1 MLASVAILKAE
12 EERAVRELLAEL
24 ELPVELALVLGP
36 YETTTLAG
44 SREVDP
50 EHETRAILGELAS
63 LSELVSVSEH
73 GERAFGAERYPTVVV
88 LRDGAETG
96 MRFEGTPW
104 GYELT
109 SLVGAVLEAGR
120 RESSLSEQ
128 SLAALGTLERD
139 VALQVFVT
147 PT

>member
-1 MLASVAILKAE
+1 MGIFKAE
-12 EERAVRELLAEL
+12 EERAVRELLADV

-44 SREVDP
+44 AREIDP
-50 EHETRAILGELAS
+50 EEETRAVLGGIAGLCD
-63 LSELVSVSEH
+63 LVTVSEH
-73 GERAFGAERYPTVVV
+73 GEGAFGAVRYPAVVV
-88 LRDGAETG
+88 LRDGEDLG
-96 MRFEGTPW
+96 IRYYGTPW

-109 SLVGAVLEAGR
+109 SIVGAVLEAGKPG
-120 RESSLSEQ
+120 SSLAPESV
-128 SLAALGTLERD
+128 AALATLERD